1 MRRGEDAGSKGV
13 WHTSEKKKEGNDV
26 CGETRTPDRKEFGT
40 RQKRKGRKRRVR
52 RGEDAGMRGV
62 RHTSEKKKARSS
74 QEKQEK
80 GRNI

>member
-1 MRRGEDAGSKGV
+1 MRRGEDAGMRGV
-13 WHTSEKKKEGNDV
+13 RHTSEKK
-26 CGETRTPDRKEFGT
+26 RKETTCAERRG
-40 RQKRKGRKRRVR
+40 RRIERSLAHVREEKGRKRRVR